1 MLIPRASRGSDPGRI
16 CHTPAG
22 IRADRRDHVVWIP
35 IQNTSEF
42 VHAPIRPKYTALPRT
57 KSGGD
62 GFRPQRPARIG
73 WRPHGDSNPGRNR
86 ERVVS

>member
-16 CHTPAG
+16 CHMPAG
-22 IRADRRDHVVWIP
+22 LQADGVTMWFGHRSRIAASSCTPPYDLS
-35 IQNTSEF
+35 T
-42 VHAPIRPKYTALPRT
+42 RALPRT
-57 KSGGD
+57 KSGGE
-62 GFRPQRPARIG
+62 GFRPQRAARVG